1 MNQQTF
7 YKLFLLYGKY
17 LYTSTP
23 MSTKIRPNK
32 KLKNYLGQKG
42 IDAKNVSEETKEK
55 LKIVQQLFMQN
66 RIFLHPQR
74 KQKKKSSHCNS
85 SKDRTFKQKYYLSK
99 VWSSIFLENETT
111 NAGNQEK
118 TFKKSQQLR
127 IQEIE
132 KLENSRSQKTMSVLA
147 YKIIQLL
154 LTGAY
159 TSDGLTEKTGFLKQR
174 VLTLLKIYQ
183 ILKLIVKNPETGK
196 YHLNEYQSEVI
207 VDMKKYTKVILKSRL
222 RKQILLEKL
231 NMLNRKF
238 YVDKYQQSGGNK
250 MVKSVKEQ
258 IYQKVLQKIQAFQRN
273 GRKFEGTLKINDD
286 NQNGSIGINNSNGKD
301 DGNRLNDHK
310 SIGEILT
317 QLSFISNNLSNKRQ
331 YFNERNKKFREP
343 AQQINPHGKIIH
355 NQKRKI
361 KNISKIRN
369 KKQSQVQ
376 IKKVES
382 KTNLI
387 INLNSFQ
394 KSNKFL
400 NEECKN
406 SANDHT
412 EIGAKLNKVILS
424 KDQAKNTDFNTLN
437 NYNLDIQ
444 MKSNLEFNFLPN
456 AIKYSLNNT
465 DHNSKNPIKNATR
478 KINVDTNTHPIA
490 LTYNNQ
496 KNLSPNNPEN
506 NNEEL
511 HIVDHL
517 FSSPELKGINL
528 FDVTYPSTYFFDTN
542 NFDSPELDFIKN
554 QNNDSDLFNPKK
566 PMLSNF
572 FNEQTINNLY
582 DDDLENGNFDENL
595 VTLDY

>member
-1 MNQQTF
+1 
-7 YKLFLLYGKY
+7 
-17 LYTSTP
+17 

-42 IDAKNVSEETKEK
+42 IGAKNVSEETKEK

-85 SKDRTFKQKYYLSK
+85 PKDRTFKQKYYLSK
-99 VWSSIFLENETT
+99 VWSSIFLENVTT

-147 YKIIQLL
+147 FKIIQLL

-174 VLTLLKIYQ
+174 VLTVLKIYQ

-207 VDMKKYTKVILKSRL
+207 VDMKKYTKVILKSRI

-273 GRKFEGTLKINDD
+273 GLKFEGELKINDD
-286 NQNGSIGINNSNGKD
+286 NQNGSIGINNSNGKG

-310 SIGEILT
+310 STGEILR
-317 QLSFISNNLSNKRQ
+317 QLSFISNNLSNKRH

-343 AQQINPHGKIIH
+343 AQQINSHGKIIH

-361 KNISKIRN
+361 KKISKIRN

-387 INLNSFQ
+387 INFNSFQ

-406 SANDHT
+406 SAKDHT
-412 EIGAKLNKVILS
+412 EIGTKLNKVTLS
-424 KDQAKNTDFNTLN
+424 KGQAKNTDFNTFN
-437 NYNLDIQ
+437 NYNPDIQ

-456 AIKYSLNNT
+456 AIKYPLNNT
-465 DHNSKNPIKNATR
+465 NHNSKNPIKNATR
-478 KINVDTNTHPIA
+478 KKNVDTNTHPIA
-490 LTYNNQ
+490 LT
-496 KNLSPNNPEN
+496 N
-506 NNEEL
+506 NNNK
-511 HIVDHL
+511 I
-517 FSSPELKGINL
+517 
-528 FDVTYPSTYFFDTN
+528 Y
-542 NFDSPELDFIKN
+542 
-554 QNNDSDLFNPKK
+554 QKK
-566 PMLSNF
+566 PF
-572 FNEQTINNLY
+572 TK
-582 DDDLENGNFDENL
+582 
-595 VTLDY
+595 